1 MAMIALALL
10 AASGPLVPA
19 PAPADTPVLARAVEK
34 GEMLSASDFTTAPL
48 APAAA
53 RGATQPRDAEGQE
66 TTRRL
71 AAGSPV
77 RATDIAPP
85 RVVRR
90 GEAVTIALVSG
101 GLRITATGRA
111 LADAGKGEV
120 VRVLNLSTNRTLN
133 AVADTP
139 GQVRLIAP

>member
-1 MAMIALALL
+1 MTMIALALL
-10 AASGPLVPA
+10 AAAGPLASA
-19 PAPADTPVLARAVEK
+19 PSAADTPVLVRTVEK
-34 GEMLSASDFTTAPL
+34 GETLSASDFTSAALP
-48 APAAA
+48 PAAA
-53 RGATQPRDAEGQE
+53 RGATRPGDAEGQE
-66 TTRRL
+66 ATRRL

-77 RATDIAPP
+77 RASDIAAP
-85 RVVRR
+85 RIIRR
-90 GEAVTIALVSG
+90 GEAVVIALVSG

-111 LADAGKGEV
+111 LADAGKGEP